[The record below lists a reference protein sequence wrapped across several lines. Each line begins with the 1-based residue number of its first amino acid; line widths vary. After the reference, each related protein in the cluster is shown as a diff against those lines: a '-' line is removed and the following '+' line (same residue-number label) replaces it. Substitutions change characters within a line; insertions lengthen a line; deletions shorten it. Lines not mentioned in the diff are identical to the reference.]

1 MFDKIKDYFASFS
14 AKNINGS
21 SLTVYRTKRAISSIL
36 INVFRYALLISV
48 SYVVL
53 YPLLYMISNSVKGLV
68 DWYDPNVFWI
78 PKHFTGLWY
87 QWGNESLDFVSAF
100 VNTILYEMMAAA
112 LEILSCSVVAY
123 GLARFKFK
131 GQKILLFMLILTIL
145 VPDQM
150 IIIPKMMNFSDL
162 DFLGIIG
169 LIRDATGTGF
179 RINIL
184 NTGFVFYLPSIFAI
198 GLRSGIIIYIYMQF
212 YKGLPRELE
221 EAAWIDGAGL
231 FKTYTKIALPSS
243 GVVITTVTIFA
254 IIWHWNDYYL
264 AIMLMNSY
272 ESMPL
277 AVRLSNVEAMMTTL
291 YNVWGGY
298 KYTATQCACCILFIL
313 PVLIMYIFL
322 QRKFV
327 KSIDRV
333 GITG

>member
-1 MFDKIKDYFASFS
+1 MFDKIK
-14 AKNINGS
+14 NS
-21 SLTVYRTKRAISSIL
+21 SLGSKISPYKIKKTSTSVIVSL
-36 INVFRYALLISV
+36 FRYALLISV

-53 YPLLYMISNSVKGLV
+53 YPLFFMISNSFKDYV
-68 DWYDPNVFWI
+68 DYMDPNVFWI
-78 PKHFTGLWY
+78 PKHFTLMWY
-87 QWGNESLDFVSAF
+87 DWALQSLNFFVALK
-100 VNTILYEMMAAA
+100 NTVLYEMVAAF
-112 LEILSCSVVAY
+112 LEIISCSLVAY
-123 GLARFKFK
+123 GLARFKFRGK
-131 GQKILLFMLILTIL
+131 NILMFMLILTIL

-150 IIIPKMMNFSDL
+150 IIIPKMMNFASL
-162 DFLGIIG
+162 DFLGIISAINKLTSAG
-169 LIRDATGTGF
+169 I

-184 NTGFVFYLPSIFAI
+184 NTGFVFYLPSLFAV
-198 GLRSGIIIYIYMQF
+198 GLRSGIIIYIYIQF

-243 GVVITTVTIFA
+243 GVVITTVSIFS

-264 AIMLMNSY
+264 AIMYMSNP

-277 AVRLSNVEAMMTTL
+277 AVRLSNVDEIMTTL
-291 YNVWGGY
+291 FNVWGGD
-298 KYTATQCACCILFIL
+298 KQLATQSACCILFVL
-313 PVLIMYIFL
+313 PMLLMYIVL